1 MASHDFIWIE
11 DAARE
16 YKRSRDWLYRQIR
29 DGKLKGYTFPGDRK
43 VYLAREEVEKYLTT
57 PRPMSEDDE

>member
-1 MASHDFIWIE
+1 MASNDFVWIE

-29 DGKLKGYTFPGDRK
+29 EGKLTGYNFPGDRR
-43 VYLAREEVEKYLTT
+43 VYLSREQLDQYLKTARPITG
-57 PRPMSEDDE
+57 DE

>member
-1 MASHDFIWIE
+1 MAPNDFIWIE

-29 DGKLKGYTFPGDRK
+29 EGKLTGYNFPGDRR
-43 VYLAREEVEKYLTT
+43 VYLAREQLDQYLKTA
-57 PRPMSEDDE
+57 RPITDDE

>member
-1 MASHDFIWIE
+1 MAPNDFIWIE

-29 DGKLKGYTFPGDRK
+29 EGKLTGYNFPGDRR
-43 VYLAREEVEKYLTT
+43 VYLSREQLDQYLKTARPIT
-57 PRPMSEDDE
+57 DDE

>member
-1 MASHDFIWIE
+1 MASNDFIWIE

-29 DGKLKGYTFPGDRK
+29 EGKLTGYNFPGDRR
-43 VYLAREEVEKYLTT
+43 VYLSREQLDQYLKTARPIT
-57 PRPMSEDDE
+57 DDE

>member
-1 MASHDFIWIE
+1 MAANDFIWIE

-29 DGKLKGYTFPGDRK
+29 EGKLTGYNFPGDRR
-43 VYLAREEVEKYLTT
+43 VYLSREQLDQYLKTARPITDAE
-57 PRPMSEDDE
+57 

>member
-1 MASHDFIWIE
+1 MASNDYIWIE

-29 DGKLKGYTFPGDRK
+29 EGKLTGYNFPGDRR
-43 VYLAREEVEKYLTT
+43 VYLSREQLDQYLKTARPIT
-57 PRPMSEDDE
+57 DDE